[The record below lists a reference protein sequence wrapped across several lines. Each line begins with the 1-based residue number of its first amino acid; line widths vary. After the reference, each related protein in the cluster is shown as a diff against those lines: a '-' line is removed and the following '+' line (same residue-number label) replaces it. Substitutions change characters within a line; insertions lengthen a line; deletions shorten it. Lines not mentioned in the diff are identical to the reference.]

1 MTKVKMWQLLFL
13 EICFIFTL
21 SFPPKQHTSSAAQP
35 PTNAILVLVLF
46 SLALLS
52 PLTYF
57 FLHLMLAYRA
67 LRDLFFPF
75 FSECSVLSVSTFLRS
90 TDLLCTI
97 LYKGRSGSLVSQT
110 ASISIF
116 SPSAYLKV
124 WFGSKEMMH
133 LLSVVPIYF
142 ILLYFFT
149 VCLRCDT
156 IFIHMHNH
164 LYHFCQFRKGLP
176 NKFYSWSLNIF
187 FYFAFFQ
194 LCTHSTMHYSSAN
207 IEWFLHV
214 VHCVCYVR

>member
-1 MTKVKMWQLLFL
+1 MLWSTTSVSILQRRNLMRKQVMQYHLAPKEQNLKMSPIIFLPQIFDCLNTIRYWLQMTKVKIWQLLFL

-21 SFPPKQHTSSAAQP
+21 SFPPKQHTKSPMTSSAAQP

-46 SLALLS
+46 CLALLS
-52 PLTYF
+52 PLTYC

-67 LRDLFFPF
+67 LRDIFFPF

-142 ILLYFFT
+142 ILL
-149 VCLRCDT
+149 
-156 IFIHMHNH
+156 
-164 LYHFCQFRKGLP
+164 
-176 NKFYSWSLNIF
+176 
-187 FYFAFFQ
+187 
-194 LCTHSTMHYSSAN
+194 
-207 IEWFLHV
+207 
-214 VHCVCYVR
+214 